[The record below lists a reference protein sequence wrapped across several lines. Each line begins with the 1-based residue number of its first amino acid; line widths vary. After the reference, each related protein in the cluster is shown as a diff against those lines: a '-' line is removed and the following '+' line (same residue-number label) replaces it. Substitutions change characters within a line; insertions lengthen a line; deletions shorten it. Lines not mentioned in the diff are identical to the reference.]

1 MSKNKL
7 ILIVNKNYSILGNLW
22 VEMKYLTLANGT
34 MLNKLIQIIKNLPG
48 DLPNNQY
55 SQVTRKSKKAHT

>member
-1 MSKNKL
+1 
-7 ILIVNKNYSILGNLW
+7 LGGDE
-22 VEMKYLTLANGT
+22 VPDLANST
-34 MLNKLIQIIKNLPG
+34 MLNELIQIIKNLPG